1 MRKLF
6 CIVCFLPFYYHSQKA
21 IVSDEIHSPLAIPLN
36 LSTLFGDIC
45 PNHLHMGLDFRTNG
59 VEGVPIFSIREGYVS
74 RIRVSRGG
82 YGKVLYVNH
91 PNGHTSVYA
100 HCSKFFGN
108 IDSLVSKWQVERQE
122 NEIDTNLNALIL
134 PVIKGQQI
142 AFSGN
147 SGSSTGPHLHFE
159 IRETLNEIAL
169 NPLEHGF
176 QLIDETPP
184 VIEAIKIVPVSRE
197 GFVIENIGVA
207 VPPFLESSKSAETT
221 PLITLPTNQFSNSS
235 SIGIMVKG
243 GDRMKINGNKFDF
256 YKSEVYFDSTL
267 VFKCVMDSVS
277 FNHTRYVNDYC
288 DYKAFKIGKVKWHKL
303 FFSEGNPLNIYKLN
317 KTTEFLSEFSS
328 KKIHVRIVVSDK
340 NNLSNSYVFWL
351 NPFNYNNTKVVFDS
365 TTYYLPKK
373 VLKEKNGIFDYNLDA
388 YTLIQPI
395 KRSNLLSSSVPLSKA
410 AIFETQTPNQN
421 PSQSYIKID
430 GKYSKSYNTGERLI
444 TETKSLGIPSLAWD
458 SISPKISTT
467 SYSENDTTY
476 SKSTLKWVIS
486 DFHSEIG
493 YYALYINDEFKPVY
507 YDLKTNSISLSTYNL
522 SKGYIE
528 IRLIVRDVFGNES
541 IHKKTLNLM

>member
-1 MRKLF
+1 MRNLF
-6 CIVCFLPFYYHSQKA
+6 LIVCFLPFFYHSQKA
-21 IVSDEIHSPLAIPLN
+21 IVSDEIHSPLSIPLV
-36 LSTLFGDIC
+36 LSGSFGEIR
-45 PNHLHMGLDFRTNG
+45 PNHFHTGLDFRTNG
-59 VEGVPIFSIREGYVS
+59 VEGIPIFSIKEGYVS

-91 PNGHTSVYA
+91 SNGLTSVYA

-108 IDSLVSKWQVERQE
+108 IDSLVTKWQIERIE
-122 NEIDTNLNALIL
+122 NEIDTNLNEYIL
-134 PVIKGQQI
+134 PVFKGQQI

-147 SGSSTGPHLHFE
+147 SGSSSGPHLHFE

-169 NPLEHGF
+169 NPLEHGI

-184 VIEAIKIVPVSRE
+184 VIEAIKIVPISKE
-197 GFVIENIGVA
+197 GFVIENIGIA
-207 VPPFLESSKSAETT
+207 VPPFLESSKNTGVIPVIS
-221 PLITLPTNQFSNSS
+221 LPTNQFSNSS

-267 VFKCVMDSVS
+267 IFKCVMDSIS
-277 FNHTRYVNDYC
+277 FEHTRYVNDYC
-288 DYKAFKIGKVKWHKL
+288 DYKAYKSGKVKWHKL
-303 FFSEGNPLNIYKLN
+303 FLSEGNPLDIYKLN
-317 KTTEFLSEFSS
+317 KITEFLSEFSS
-328 KKIHVRIVVSDK
+328 KKIHVRIVVTDK
-340 NNLSNSYVFWL
+340 NNLSNTYVFWL
-351 NPFNYNNTKVVFDS
+351 NPFNFNDTKRIYDS
-365 TTYYLPKK
+365 TTYFLPKK
-373 VLKEKNGIFDYNLDA
+373 IIIEKNGIFNYKLDT
-388 YTLIQPI
+388 YTLIQPV
-395 KRSNLLSSSVPLSKA
+395 KRNNLLSPSVPLSKA

-430 GKYSKSYNTGERLI
+430 GKYSKSYVTGEKLI

-458 SISPKISTT
+458 SISPIISTK
-467 SYSENDTTY
+467 SYTENDTIF
-476 SKSTLKWVIS
+476 SESSFKWVMR
-486 DFHSEIG
+486 DLQSEIG
-493 YYALYINDEFKPVY
+493 YYALYINGEFKPVY

-522 SKGYIE
+522 TKGLIE